1 MIGYTKYK
9 HYIITIDTEEQTV
22 DNNYKMINCDKF
34 TVIEIKDILN
44 KYYDKIDKYKIGE
57 IYDERIYF
65 YILEELAFNKN
76 FMLHEQY
83 KLFPN
88 GYSGQFRS
96 YDHDDKL
103 IEDFF
108 HINGR
113 LEGIYIGYFNEH
125 HIKCEYINGKLNGKY
140 IQYNNNNSNIQYDYT
155 FANGMKHGLCID
167 YDKNE
172 NIITK
177 IEYDNGNFN
186 GYYYEIDNVDKK
198 IIECT
203 YKKNVLN
210 GEYKEY
216 DLNKKLMLK
225 CNYNFGKLV
234 DYSEYDENDNIK
246 FFKNIS

>member
-1 MIGYTKYK
+1 MIFL
-9 HYIITIDTEEQTV
+9 
-22 DNNYKMINCDKF
+22 KF
-34 TVIEIKDILN
+34 K
-44 KYYDKIDKYKIGE
+44 
-57 IYDERIYF
+57 
-65 YILEELAFNKN
+65 
-76 FMLHEQY
+76 
-83 KLFPN
+83 
-88 GYSGQFRS
+88 
-96 YDHDDKL
+96 
-103 IEDFF
+103 
-108 HINGR
+108 
-113 LEGIYIGYFNEH
+113 
-125 HIKCEYINGKLNGKY
+125 
-140 IQYNNNNSNIQYDYT
+140 
-155 FANGMKHGLCID
+155 D

-234 DYSEYDENDNIK
+234 DYSEYDENDNIN